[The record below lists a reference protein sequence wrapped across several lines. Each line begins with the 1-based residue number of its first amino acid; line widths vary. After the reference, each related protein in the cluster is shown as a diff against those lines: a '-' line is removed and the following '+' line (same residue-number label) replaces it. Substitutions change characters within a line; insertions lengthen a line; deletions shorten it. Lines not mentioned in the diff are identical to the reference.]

1 MTATE
6 LMDVELIRDA
16 ITQRIADIDDPAVL
30 DVVLTIA
37 DKYHKPKPL
46 TPEQLCD
53 IEIGRRQ
60 IAAGEWISHE
70 DFMKELDEEFPDDE
84 S

>member
-6 LMDVELIRDA
+6 LTDVELIRDA

-46 TPEQLCD
+46 TPEQLRD

>member
-1 MTATE
+1 MATIE
-6 LMDVELIRDA
+6 QTDTQLIRDA
-16 ITQRIADIDDPAVL
+16 IALRLADIDDPAVL

-46 TPEQLCD
+46 TPEQLRD

>member
-1 MTATE
+1 MTTLELTDTE
-6 LMDVELIRDA
+6 LLRDA
-16 ITQRIADIDDPAVL
+16 ITQRLADIDDPAVL
-30 DVVLTIA
+30 DVVLTIV

-46 TPEQLCD
+46 TPEQLRD
-53 IEIGRRQ
+53 IEIGRQQ
-60 IAAGEWISHE
+60 IADGKWISHE

>member
-1 MTATE
+1 MATIE
-6 LMDVELIRDA
+6 RTDTQLIKDA

-46 TPEQLCD
+46 TAEQLKD
-53 IEIGRRQ
+53 IEISQ
-60 IAAGEWISHE
+60 QQFAAGLGIPHE
-70 DFMKELDEEFPDDE
+70 DVMKKLDALYPDDE
-84 S
+84 D

>member
-1 MTATE
+1 MATIE
-6 LMDVELIRDA
+6 RTDTQLIRDA
-16 ITQRIADIDDPAVL
+16 IVQRIADIDDPAVL

-46 TPEQLCD
+46 TPEQLRD

-60 IAAGEWISHE
+60 IAAGEWVSHE
-70 DFMKELDEEFPDDE
+70 DFMKELDEEFPDDD

>member
-1 MTATE
+1 MAISELTDTE
-6 LMDVELIRDA
+6 LLRGA
-16 ITQRIADIDDPAVL
+16 ITQRLADIDDPAVL

-46 TPEQLCD
+46 TPEQVRD
-53 IEIGRRQ
+53 IEIGRQQ

-70 DFMKELDEEFPDDE
+70 DFMKEIG
-84 S
+84 

>member
-1 MTATE
+1 MATTE
-6 LMDVELIRDA
+6 LIDNKLIRDA
-16 ITQRIADIDDPAVL
+16 IAQRLADIDDPAVL
-30 DVVLTIA
+30 EAFLTLT

-46 TPEQLCD
+46 TPEQLRD